1 MLTNLPLPPHY
12 QPESVERVFRV
23 PYEQRAA
30 EAERWAAT
38 YNLRPAVEDKFRV
51 ALIAVDVQNTF
62 CLPEFELYVGGR
74 SGRGA
79 VEDNRRL
86 VEFVYRNLGVI
97 TQIYP
102 TLDTHQAAQ
111 IFHALFFVNA
121 QGEHPGPMT
130 TVTVEDVENGTWRF
144 NQDLAPSLGLDP
156 AYAQAHLR
164 HYTRTLAETGR
175 YALTVWPYHAM
186 LGSIGHALVP
196 AFEEAM
202 FFHSVARRSQPAF
215 QVKGDETLTEHY
227 SALGPEVLTGPDGRA
242 IGAPNQQLIH
252 ELSRFDAVIV
262 AGEAK
267 SHCVAWTIQHL
278 LDGFVGIDPKLVRNV
293 YLLEDCSSPVV
304 VPGVVDY
311 TDAADAAFA
320 RFAHAGAHLVKAT
333 DPIEKWLPVA
343 LSEWEGA

>member
-12 QPESVERVFRV
+12 DPAMIGQIYHF

-30 EAERWAAT
+30 EAERWAQQHGI
-38 YNLRPAVEDKFRV
+38 RRAVEDTFRV

-62 CLPEFELYVGGR
+62 CLPDFELYVGGR

-86 VEFVYRNLGVI
+86 VEFVYRNLGAI

-111 IFHALFFVNA
+111 IFHALFFVDA
-121 QGEHPGPMT
+121 DGHHPGPMT
-130 TVTVEDVENGTWRF
+130 TITQQDIEAGVWRF
-144 NQDLAPSLGLDP
+144 NVDLAPSLGIDP

-164 HYTRTLAETGR
+164 HYTRTLEETGR

-186 LGSIGHALVP
+186 LGSIGHALAP

-202 FFHSVARRSQPAF
+202 FFHSVARRSQPSF

-227 SALGPEVLTGPDGRA
+227 SALGPEVLTGPDGAA
-242 IGAPNQQLIH
+242 IGAPNLTLIH
-252 ELSRFDAVIV
+252 ELSRYDAVLV

-267 SHCVAWTIQHL
+267 SHCVAWTVQHL
-278 LDGFVGIDPKLVRNV
+278 LDGFAGIHPDLVRKV
-293 YLLEDCSSPVV
+293 YLLEDCTSPVV

-320 RFAHAGAHLVKAT
+320 RFAAAGAHLVKAS
-333 DPIEKWLPVA
+333 EGMESWLRV
-343 LSEWEGA
+343 SG

>member
-1 MLTNLPLPPHY
+1 MLANLPIPPHF
-12 QPESVERVFRV
+12 QPEAVERIFRV

-30 EAERWAAT
+30 EAERWAVEF
-38 YNLRPAVEDKFRV
+38 NLRPAVEDKLRV

-74 SGRGA
+74 SGNGA
-79 VEDNRRL
+79 VDDNRRL

-97 TQIYP
+97 TQVYP

-111 IFHALFFVNA
+111 IFHALFFVNER
-121 QGEHPGPMT
+121 GEHPGPMT
-130 TVTVEDVENGTWRF
+130 TVTVQDIENGVWRF
-144 NQDLAPSLGLDP
+144 NTDLGPSLGIDP

-175 YALTVWPYHAM
+175 YALTIWPYHAM

-202 FFHSVARRSQPAF
+202 FFHSVARRSQPSF

-227 SALGPEVLTGPDGRA
+227 SALGPEVLTGPDGGA
-242 IGAPNQQLIH
+242 IGVPNTQLIH
-252 ELSRFDAVIV
+252 ELSRYDAVIV

-278 LDGFVGIDPKLVRNV
+278 LDGFVGIDRKLVRNV
-293 YLLEDCSSPVV
+293 YLLEDCTSPVV

-311 TDAADAAFA
+311 TDAADEAFA
-320 RFAHAGAHLVKAT
+320 RFAKAGAHVVKAA
-333 DPIEKWLPVA
+333 DPIEGWLPVN
-343 LSEWEGA
+343 LREWEGA

>member
-1 MLTNLPLPPHY
+1 MQTNLPLPPHY
-12 QPESVERVFRV
+12 DAGAVERIYRV

-30 EAERWAAT
+30 EAERWAT
-38 YNLRPAVEDKFRV
+38 QYGLRPAVEDNFRV

-79 VEDNRRL
+79 VDDNRRL

-111 IFHALFFVNA
+111 IFHALFFVNER
-121 QGEHPGPMT
+121 GEHPGPMT
-130 TVTVEDVENGTWRF
+130 TVTVGDIEAGVWRF
-144 NQDLAPSLGLDP
+144 NKDLAPSLGIDP
-156 AYAQAHLR
+156 QYAQDHLR
-164 HYTRTLAETGR
+164 HYTHTLADTGR

-202 FFHSVARRSQPAF
+202 FFHSVARRSQPSF

-242 IGAPNQQLIH
+242 IGAPNMALIH
-252 ELSRFDAVIV
+252 ELARFDAVIV

-278 LDGFVGIDPKLVRNV
+278 LDGFEGINPKLVRNV
-293 YLLEDCSSPVV
+293 FLLEDCSSPVV

-320 RFAHAGAHLVKAT
+320 RFAAAGAHLVKST
-333 DPIEKWLPVA
+333 DPLEKWLP
-343 LSEWEGA
+343 LQLQSEP

>member
-1 MLTNLPLPPHY
+1 MLTNLPLPPFY
-12 QPESVERVFRV
+12 EPAAVERLYRV

-30 EAERWAAT
+30 EAERWAQQHGI
-38 YNLRPAVEDKFRV
+38 RRAVTDDYRI

-62 CLPEFELYVGGR
+62 CLPDFELYVGGR

-86 VEFVYRNLGVI
+86 VEFVYHNLGAI

-111 IFHALFFVNA
+111 IFHALFFVDA
-121 QGEHPGPMT
+121 KGRHPGPMT
-130 TVTVEDVENGTWRF
+130 TVTAEEVEAGVWRF
-144 NQDLAPSLGLDP
+144 NADLAPSLGIDP
-156 AYAQAHLR
+156 AYAQAHLL
-164 HYTRTLAETGR
+164 HYTRTLAATDR

-202 FFHSVARRSQPAF
+202 FFHSVARRAQPSF

-227 SALGPEVLTGPDGRA
+227 SALGPEVLTGPDGAA
-242 IGAPNQQLIH
+242 IGAPNMTLIH
-252 ELSRFDAVIV
+252 ELSRYDAVIV

-267 SHCVAWTIQHL
+267 SHCVAWTVQHL
-278 LDGFVGIDPKLVRNV
+278 LDGFAGMDPDLVRKV
-293 YLLEDCSSPVV
+293 YLLEDCTSPVV

-320 RFAHAGAHLVKAT
+320 RFAAAGAHLVRAS
-333 DPIEKWLPVA
+333 EGMENWLTR
-343 LSEWEGA
+343 

>member
-1 MLTNLPLPPHY
+1 MLANLPLPPHY
-12 QPESVERVFRV
+12 QPESVERIFRV

-30 EAERWAAT
+30 EAERWAAE

-62 CLPEFELYVGGR
+62 CLPDFELYVGGR

-79 VEDNRRL
+79 LDDNRRL

-121 QGEHPGPMT
+121 KGEHPGPMT
-130 TVTVEDVENGTWRF
+130 TITAADIENGVWRF
-144 NQDLAPSLGLDP
+144 NKDLAPSLGLDP
-156 AYAQAHLR
+156 AYAQAHLG

-175 YALTVWPYHAM
+175 YDLTVWPYHAM

-202 FFHSVARRSQPAF
+202 FFHSVARRSQPSF

-227 SALGPEVLTGPDGRA
+227 SALGPEVLTGPDGA
-242 IGAPNQQLIH
+242 PIGAPNTKLIH

-278 LDGFVGIDPKLVRNV
+278 LDGFVGIDHKLVRNI
-293 YLLEDCSSPVV
+293 YLLEDCTSPVV

-320 RFAHAGAHLVKAT
+320 RFAKAGAHLVKAT
-333 DPIEKWLPVA
+333 DRIERWLPVA
-343 LSEWEGA
+343 LAEWEGA

>member
-1 MLTNLPLPPHY
+1 MLANLPLPPHY
-12 QPESVERVFRV
+12 QPESVERIFRV

-30 EAERWAAT
+30 EAERWAAE

-62 CLPEFELYVGGR
+62 CLPDFELYVGGR

-79 VEDNRRL
+79 LDDNRRL

-121 QGEHPGPMT
+121 KGEHPGPMT
-130 TVTVEDVENGTWRF
+130 TITAADIENGVWRF
-144 NQDLAPSLGLDP
+144 NKDLAPSLGLDP
-156 AYAQAHLR
+156 AYAQAHLG

-175 YALTVWPYHAM
+175 YDLTVWPYHAM

-202 FFHSVARRSQPAF
+202 FFHSVARRSQPSF

-227 SALGPEVLTGPDGRA
+227 SALGPEVLTGPDGA
-242 IGAPNQQLIH
+242 PIGAPNTKLIH

-278 LDGFVGIDPKLVRNV
+278 LDGFVGIDHKLVRNI
-293 YLLEDCSSPVV
+293 YLLEDCTSPVV

-320 RFAHAGAHLVKAT
+320 RFAKAGAHLVKAT
-333 DPIEKWLPVA
+333 DRIDRWLPVELA
-343 LSEWEGA
+343 EWEGA